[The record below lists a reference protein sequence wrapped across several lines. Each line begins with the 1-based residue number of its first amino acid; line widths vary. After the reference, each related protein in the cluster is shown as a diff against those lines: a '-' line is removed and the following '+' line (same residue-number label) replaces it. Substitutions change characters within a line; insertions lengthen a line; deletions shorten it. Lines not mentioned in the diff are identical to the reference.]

1 MKSVVESFM
10 HLRIAYIWV
19 VMAKE
24 EKKIR
29 RLLRKLLNPYLVMII
44 DEETF
49 EEQTQIRLSRLKMIL
64 VGFFLI
70 GVLGTLFF
78 SVIAYTPLKEYIPGY
93 DSSELRK
100 KAVQN
105 LFLTDSLITL
115 YNQNIQYLNS
125 VRKVISE
132 DISFVYLDFSTEELE
147 SQNQGAPSFIQPIL
161 EDSLLRAFVFQQDKY
176 NPAII
181 DKAQTNNY
189 LFPPALGPISQPFD
203 LEASH
208 YAVDIVVEENTP
220 IMAIADGT
228 VIFSEWTAETGFVII
243 LEHSLGMLSVYKHNA
258 TLTKKQG
265 ESVLSGEV
273 IATAGNT
280 GELSTGFHLHFELW
294 MDGYPMNPENFF
306 NFSEE

>member
-1 MKSVVESFM
+1 MSTYG
-10 HLRIAYIWV
+10 LRIFALK
-19 VMAKE
+19 MAKE
-24 EKKIR
+24 EKKR
-29 RLLRKLLNPYLVMII
+29 RQFLQKLLNPYLVMII

-49 EEQTQIRLSRLKMIL
+49 EEQTQIRFSRLKMIF
-64 VGFFLI
+64 VGILMI
-70 GVLGTLFF
+70 GVLGTLIF
-78 SVIAYTPLKEYIPGY
+78 STIAFTPLKEYIPGY

-125 VRKVISE
+125 VRKVLSE
-132 DISFVYLDFSTEELE
+132 DISFEE
-147 SQNQGAPSFIQPIL
+147 SQLSVEQLENQNLAVPSFTEPIL
-161 EDSLLRAFVFQQDKY
+161 EDSLLRAFVSQQDKY
-176 NPAII
+176 NPLIS
-181 DKAQTNNY
+181 DKVEINSY

-203 LEASH
+203 LKESH
-208 YAVDIVVEENTP
+208 FAVDIVVKENTP
-220 IMAIADGT
+220 IKAIADGT
-228 VIFSEWTAETGFVII
+228 VIFSEWTAETGYVII
-243 LEHSLGMLSVYKHNA
+243 LEHSSGILSVYKHNA
-258 TLTKKQG
+258 SLTKKQG
-265 ESVLSGEV
+265 DSVLSGEV

>member
-1 MKSVVESFM
+1 MSTYG
-10 HLRIAYIWV
+10 LRIFALK
-19 VMAKE
+19 MAKE
-24 EKKIR
+24 EKKR
-29 RLLRKLLNPYLVMII
+29 RQFLQKLLNPYLVMII

-49 EEQTQIRLSRLKMIL
+49 EEQTQIRFSRLKMIF
-64 VGFFLI
+64 VGLLMI
-70 GVLGTLFF
+70 GVLGTLIF
-78 SVIAYTPLKEYIPGY
+78 STIAFTPLKEYIPGY

-125 VRKVISE
+125 VRKVLSE
-132 DISFVYLDFSTEELE
+132 DISFEE
-147 SQNQGAPSFIQPIL
+147 SQLSVEQLENQNVAVPSFTEPIL
-161 EDSLLRAFVFQQDKY
+161 EDSLLRAFVSQQDKY
-176 NPAII
+176 NPLIS
-181 DKAQTNNY
+181 DKVEINSY

-203 LEASH
+203 LKESH
-208 YAVDIVVEENTP
+208 FAVDIVVKENTP
-220 IMAIADGT
+220 IKAIADGT
-228 VIFSEWTAETGFVII
+228 VIFSEWTAETGYVII
-243 LEHSLGMLSVYKHNA
+243 LEHSLGILSVYKHNA
-258 TLTKKQG
+258 SLTKKQG
-265 ESVLSGEV
+265 DSVLSGEV

>member
-1 MKSVVESFM
+1 MSTYG
-10 HLRIAYIWV
+10 LRIFALK
-19 VMAKE
+19 MAKE
-24 EKKIR
+24 EKKR
-29 RLLRKLLNPYLVMII
+29 RQFLQKLLNPYLVMII

-49 EEQTQIRLSRLKMIL
+49 EEQTQIRFSRLKMIF
-64 VGFFLI
+64 VGLLMI
-70 GVLGTLFF
+70 GVLGTLIF
-78 SVIAYTPLKEYIPGY
+78 STIAFTPLKEYIPGY

-125 VRKVISE
+125 VRKVLSE
-132 DISFVYLDFSTEELE
+132 DISFEE
-147 SQNQGAPSFIQPIL
+147 SQLSVEQLENQNLAVPSFTEPIL
-161 EDSLLRAFVFQQDKY
+161 EDSLLRAFVSQQDKY
-176 NPAII
+176 NPLIS
-181 DKAQTNNY
+181 DKVEINSY

-203 LEASH
+203 LKESH
-208 YAVDIVVEENTP
+208 FAVDIVVKENTP
-220 IMAIADGT
+220 IKAIADGT
-228 VIFSEWTAETGFVII
+228 VIFSEWTAETGYVLI
-243 LEHSLGMLSVYKHNA
+243 LEHSLGILSVYKHNA
-258 TLTKKQG
+258 SLTKKQG
-265 ESVLSGEV
+265 DSVLSGEV

>member
-1 MKSVVESFM
+1 
-10 HLRIAYIWV
+10 
-19 VMAKE
+19 MAKE
-24 EKKIR
+24 EKKR
-29 RLLRKLLNPYLVMII
+29 RQFLQKLLNPYLVMII

-49 EEQTQIRLSRLKMIL
+49 EEQTQIRFSRLKMIF
-64 VGFFLI
+64 VGLLMI
-70 GVLGTLFF
+70 GVLGTLIF
-78 SVIAYTPLKEYIPGY
+78 STIAFTPLKEYIPGY

-125 VRKVISE
+125 VRKVLSE
-132 DISFVYLDFSTEELE
+132 DISFEE
-147 SQNQGAPSFIQPIL
+147 SQLSVEQLENQNLVVPSFTEPIL
-161 EDSLLRAFVFQQDKY
+161 EDSLLRAFVSQQDKY
-176 NPAII
+176 NPLIS
-181 DKAQTNNY
+181 DKVEINSY

-203 LEASH
+203 LKESH
-208 YAVDIVVEENTP
+208 FAVDIVVKENTP
-220 IMAIADGT
+220 IKAIADGT
-228 VIFSEWTAETGFVII
+228 VIFSEWTAETGYVII
-243 LEHSLGMLSVYKHNA
+243 LEHSLGILSVYKHNA
-258 TLTKKQG
+258 SLTKKQG
-265 ESVLSGEV
+265 DSVLSGEV

>member
-1 MKSVVESFM
+1 MSTYG
-10 HLRIAYIWV
+10 LRIFALK
-19 VMAKE
+19 MAKE
-24 EKKIR
+24 EKKR
-29 RLLRKLLNPYLVMII
+29 RQFLQKLLNPYLVMII

-49 EEQTQIRLSRLKMIL
+49 EQQTQIRFSRLKMIF
-64 VGFFLI
+64 VGLLMI
-70 GVLGTLFF
+70 GVLGTLIF
-78 SVIAYTPLKEYIPGY
+78 STIAFTPLKEYIPGY

-125 VRKVISE
+125 VRKVLSE
-132 DISFVYLDFSTEELE
+132 DISFEE
-147 SQNQGAPSFIQPIL
+147 SQLSVEQLENQNLAVPSFTEPIL
-161 EDSLLRAFVFQQDKY
+161 EDSLLRAFVSQQDKY
-176 NPAII
+176 NPLIS
-181 DKAQTNNY
+181 DKVEINSY

-203 LEASH
+203 LKESH
-208 YAVDIVVEENTP
+208 FAVDIVVKENTP
-220 IMAIADGT
+220 IKAIADGT
-228 VIFSEWTAETGFVII
+228 VIFSEWTAETGYVII
-243 LEHSLGMLSVYKHNA
+243 LEHSLGILSVYKHNA
-258 TLTKKQG
+258 SLTKKQG
-265 ESVLSGEV
+265 DSVLSGEV

>member
-1 MKSVVESFM
+1 MSTYG
-10 HLRIAYIWV
+10 LRIFALK
-19 VMAKE
+19 MAKE
-24 EKKIR
+24 EKKR
-29 RLLRKLLNPYLVMII
+29 RQFLQKLLNPYLVMII

-49 EEQTQIRLSRLKMIL
+49 EEQTQIRFSRLKMIF
-64 VGFFLI
+64 VGLLMI
-70 GVLGTLFF
+70 GVLGTLIF
-78 SVIAYTPLKEYIPGY
+78 STISFTPLKEYIPGY

-125 VRKVISE
+125 VRKVLSE
-132 DISFVYLDFSTEELE
+132 DISFEE
-147 SQNQGAPSFIQPIL
+147 SQLSVEQLENQNLAVPSFTEPIL
-161 EDSLLRAFVFQQDKY
+161 EDSLLRAFVSQQDKY
-176 NPAII
+176 NPLIS
-181 DKAQTNNY
+181 DKVEINSY

-203 LEASH
+203 LKESH
-208 YAVDIVVEENTP
+208 FAVDIVVKENTP
-220 IMAIADGT
+220 IKAIADGT
-228 VIFSEWTAETGFVII
+228 VIFSEWTAETGYVII
-243 LEHSLGMLSVYKHNA
+243 LEHSLGILSVYKHNA
-258 TLTKKQG
+258 SLTKKQG
-265 ESVLSGEV
+265 DSVLSGEV

>member
-1 MKSVVESFM
+1 MSTYG
-10 HLRIAYIWV
+10 LRIFALK
-19 VMAKE
+19 MAKE
-24 EKKIR
+24 EKKR
-29 RLLRKLLNPYLVMII
+29 RQFLQKLLNPYLVMII

-49 EEQTQIRLSRLKMIL
+49 EEQTQIRFSRLKMIF
-64 VGFFLI
+64 VGLLMI
-70 GVLGTLFF
+70 GVLGTLIF
-78 SVIAYTPLKEYIPGY
+78 STIAFTPLKEYIPGY

-125 VRKVISE
+125 VRKVLSE
-132 DISFVYLDFSTEELE
+132 DISFEE
-147 SQNQGAPSFIQPIL
+147 SQLSVEQLENQNLAAPSFTEPIL
-161 EDSLLRAFVFQQDKY
+161 EDSLLRAFVSQQDKY
-176 NPAII
+176 NPLIS
-181 DKAQTNNY
+181 DKVEINSY

-203 LEASH
+203 LKESH
-208 YAVDIVVEENTP
+208 FAVDIVVKENTP
-220 IMAIADGT
+220 IKAIADGT
-228 VIFSEWTAETGFVII
+228 VIFSEWTAETGYVII
-243 LEHSLGMLSVYKHNA
+243 LEHSLGILSVYKHNA
-258 TLTKKQG
+258 SLTKKQG
-265 ESVLSGEV
+265 DSVLSGEV

>member
-1 MKSVVESFM
+1 MSTYG
-10 HLRIAYIWV
+10 LRIFALK
-19 VMAKE
+19 MAKE
-24 EKKIR
+24 EKKR
-29 RLLRKLLNPYLVMII
+29 RQFLQKLLNPYLVMIL

-49 EEQTQIRLSRLKMIL
+49 EEQTQIRFSRLKMIF
-64 VGFFLI
+64 VGLLMI
-70 GVLGTLFF
+70 GVLGTLIF
-78 SVIAYTPLKEYIPGY
+78 STIAFTPLKEYIPGY

-125 VRKVISE
+125 VRKVLSE
-132 DISFVYLDFSTEELE
+132 DISFEE
-147 SQNQGAPSFIQPIL
+147 SQLSVEQLENQNVAVPSFTEPIL
-161 EDSLLRAFVFQQDKY
+161 EDSLLRAFVSQQDKY
-176 NPAII
+176 NPLIS
-181 DKAQTNNY
+181 DKVEINSY

-203 LEASH
+203 LKESH
-208 YAVDIVVEENTP
+208 FAVDIVVKENTP
-220 IMAIADGT
+220 IKAIADGT
-228 VIFSEWTAETGFVII
+228 VIFSEWTAETGYVII
-243 LEHSLGMLSVYKHNA
+243 LEHSLGILSVYKHNA
-258 TLTKKQG
+258 SLTKKQG
-265 ESVLSGEV
+265 DSVLSGEV